1 MKFKFFNKK
10 KSVELTPVDIV
21 NGLTDVQVAE
31 RKAVGEVNNV
41 KVGSTRSLTQ
51 IFISNTFTFFNMLC
65 LAVFVWMVTVAES
78 FTDIKNM
85 GFIAVIALN
94 WLIGIVQEIR
104 AKMTVDKLTFIST
117 PKVSVMR
124 GGIKTDID
132 LVEVVK
138 GDILLLESGNQICAD
153 GILVRGDVEVN
164 ESQLTGESEAIKK
177 KTGDSV
183 LSGSFVVSGR
193 GSVEVT
199 AVGDSC
205 YINKLSKEAKSIK
218 KQPSELIKSLM
229 LIMKIIAIIIIP
241 VAFFAFLSNYSAE
254 LNNMGIEGT
263 MWSRFKDAFSYEAYR
278 NAVFPTST
286 SIIGMIPSGMF
297 LLTSVAL
304 AVGIMRLAKKNALI
318 QELYS
323 IEKLARVNLLC
334 LDKTG
339 TITDGTMSVKEII
352 PLSTQNEK
360 EVKDTVA
367 SMQFALQENNPTAIA
382 LQNFFGVKEAKRA
395 ELSIP
400 FSSDRKCSAVKFS
413 DGMYVIG
420 APEYVGV
427 KIKKELQ
434 KQIDQSMDK
443 GYRCLLLAV
452 SKTHKKP
459 TIPATTIPVAL
470 VVIEDNIKSDCV
482 ATIKYFKDSDV
493 DVRVI
498 SGDNPHTVSVI
509 AKRVGIDNADKYI
522 SLQNMSDEE
531 VRAIAAEYTVF
542 GRVNPAQKKLLIR
555 FFKERGKTVA
565 MTGDG
570 INDILAMKEA
580 DCSIAMANGSEAT
593 RSIAN
598 VVLLDS
604 NFGSMPSIVAEG
616 RRVINNIE
624 RSSTLFLTKTMF
636 SLLFTLV
643 LILWGRSFPMDPIQ
657 VSFVSAFAIG
667 LPSFFMALEPNNNR
681 IKSGFLKNV
690 FKKIIPGA
698 VATIIAV
705 VVIMV
710 FRDYGNLGVTDNELK
725 TMCMIM
731 MFIVFM
737 EVACQLCKP
746 FNLPRAL
753 MVAGITLIAAIV
765 VFFSP
770 LLPDTLNIY
779 CIYTNYSIW
788 TVSLVVFMALIA
800 LNVMEF
806 VSFIIGRTEKRVEDI
821 KDKLVELT
829 HKKEDEDI
837 EQENIQEN

>member
-1 MKFKFFNKK
+1 MKLPFLRKK
-10 KSVELTPVDIV
+10 NVELSPVDIV
-21 NGLTDVQVAE
+21 TGLTAEQVAE
-31 RKAVGEVNNV
+31 RKAAGAVNDV
-41 KVGSTRSLTQ
+41 KVGSTRSLSQ

-65 LAVFVWMVTVAES
+65 IAVFIWMVSVAES
-78 FTDIKNM
+78 FSDIRNM
-85 GFIAVIALN
+85 GFIVVIAIN
-94 WLIGIVQEIR
+94 WLTGIVQEIR
-104 AKMTVDKLTFIST
+104 AKITVDKLTFIST

-124 GGIKTDID
+124 GGVKTDID
-132 LVEVVK
+132 LVEVLK

-153 GILVRGDVEVN
+153 GTLVRGEIEVN

-177 KTGDSV
+177 KAGDNV

-193 GSVEVT
+193 GSVEIT
-199 AVGDSC
+199 AVGDEC
-205 YINKLSKEAKSIK
+205 YINKLSKEAKNIK

-229 LIMKIIAIIIIP
+229 LVMKIIAIIILP

-254 LNNMGIEGT
+254 LNAMGIEGT
-263 MWSRFKDAFSYEAYR
+263 MWSRFGDSFSYDAYR

-304 AVGIMRLAKKNALI
+304 AVGIMRLAKKKALI

-339 TITDGTMSVKEII
+339 TITDGTMSVKEVIA
-352 PLSTQNEK
+352 LSEMSV
-360 EVKDTVA
+360 EDVKNTIA
-367 SMQFALQENNPTAIA
+367 SMQYALQENNPTAIA
-382 LQNFFGVKEAKRA
+382 LQNYFGVKEVKVA

-400 FSSDRKCSAVKFS
+400 FSSDRKCSGVKFN
-413 DGMYVIG
+413 DGMFVIG
-420 APEYVGV
+420 APEYVGA
-427 KIKKELQ
+427 KITKSIE
-434 KQIDQSMDK
+434 KQITQSMDN

-452 SKTHKKP
+452 SKTHKKSELP
-459 TIPATTIPVAL
+459 QKTTPVAL
-470 VVIEDNIKSDCV
+470 IIIEDNIKSDCV
-482 ATIKYFKDSDV
+482 DTIKYFKDSDV

-509 AKRVGIDNADKYI
+509 AKRVGIENADKYI

-531 VRAIAAEYTVF
+531 VRAIAADYTVF
-542 GRVNPAQKKLLIR
+542 GRVNPSQKKLLIR
-555 FFKERGKTVA
+555 FFREKGKTVA

-643 LILWGRSFPMDPIQ
+643 LILWGRSFPMEPIQ
-657 VSFVSAFAIG
+657 VSFVSMFAIG
-667 LPSFFMALEPNNNR
+667 IPSFFMALEPNNNR

-698 VATIIAV
+698 IATIIAV

-710 FRDYGNLGVTDNELK
+710 FRDYGELGVKDEELK
-725 TMCMIM
+725 TLCMIM
-731 MFIVFM
+731 MFVVFM
-737 EVACQLCKP
+737 EVACQLCRP
-746 FNLPRAL
+746 FNLGRAI
-753 MVAGITLIAAIV
+753 MVGGITLVAAIV
-765 VFFSP
+765 IFFSP
-770 LLPDTLNIY
+770 FLPNELNIY
-779 CIYTNYSIW
+779 FIHTNYTIW
-788 TVSLVVFMALIA
+788 TVSLVVFMGLIA
-800 LNVMEF
+800 LNVMRF
-806 VSFIIGRTEKRVEDI
+806 VSYLISKTEKSVTDI
-821 KDKLVELT
+821 KDKITELAS
-829 HKKEDEDI
+829 KKIEEDM
-837 EQENIQEN
+837 Q

>member
-1 MKFKFFNKK
+1 MKWHFFR
-10 KSVELTPVDIV
+10 KSKEVVLSPVDV
-21 NGLTDVQVAE
+21 STGLTAEQVAE
-31 RKAVGEVNNV
+31 RKSHGLVNDV
-41 KVGSTRSLTQ
+41 KVSSTRSYSQ

-65 LAVFVWMVTVAES
+65 LAVFIWMVTVARDFS
-78 FTDIKNM
+78 DIKNM
-85 GFIAVIALN
+85 GFIAVIGLN
-94 WLIGIVQEIR
+94 WLIGIVQEVR
-104 AKMTVDKLTFIST
+104 AKITVDKLTFIST
-117 PKVSVMR
+117 PKVSVIR
-124 GGIKTDID
+124 DGAATDID

-138 GDILLLESGNQICAD
+138 GDVLVLEAGNQVCAD
-153 GILVRGDVEVN
+153 GLLREGELEVN

-177 KTGDSV
+177 LAGDSL

-193 GSVEVT
+193 GKVEVT
-199 AVGDSC
+199 AVGEEC
-205 YINKLSKEAKSIK
+205 YINQLSKEAKNIK

-241 VAFFAFLSNYSAE
+241 VAFFAFLSNYGAE
-254 LNNMGIEGT
+254 LSNLGTEGN
-263 MWSRFKDAFSYEAYR
+263 MWSLFTTDFSYEAYR
-278 NAVFPTST
+278 QAVFPTST

-304 AVGIMRLAKKNALI
+304 AVGIMRLAKKKALI

-339 TITDGTMSVKEII
+339 TITDGTMSVKRVV
-352 PLSTQNEK
+352 PLSTLTE
-360 EVKDTVA
+360 EDVKDVVA

-382 LQNFFGVKEAKRA
+382 LQNYFGIKEVKIA

-400 FSSDRKCSAVKFS
+400 FSSDRKCSGVRFG

-427 KIKKELQ
+427 KIKKDLE
-434 KQIDQSMDK
+434 KQIASAMDE

-452 SKTHKKP
+452 NAKHKKA
-459 TIPATTIPVAL
+459 TIPTSTQPVAL
-470 VVIEDNIKSDCV
+470 VVIEDNIKSDCID
-482 ATIKYFKDSDV
+482 TIAYFKNSDV

-509 AKRVGIDNADKYI
+509 AKRVGINNADKYI

-531 VRAIAAEYTVF
+531 VRAIAADYTVF
-542 GRVNPAQKKLLIR
+542 GRVNPSQKKLLIR
-555 FFKERGKTVA
+555 FFKEKGKTVA

-643 LILWGRSFPMDPIQ
+643 LVLWGRSFPMDPIQ

-698 VATIIAV
+698 IATIIAV

-710 FRDYGNLGVTDNELK
+710 FRDYGNLGITDDELK

-731 MFIVFM
+731 MFVVFM
-737 EVACQLCKP
+737 EVAAQLCKP
-746 FNLPRAL
+746 FNLARAL
-753 MVAGITLIAAIV
+753 MIGGICLVASIII
-765 VFFSP
+765 FFSP
-770 LLPDTLNIY
+770 FLPDALNVY
-779 CIYTNYSIW
+779 CIYTKYTIW

-800 LNVMEF
+800 LNIMEF
-806 VSFIIGRTEKRVEDI
+806 VSYILGRTERRMTDI
-821 KDKLVELT
+821 KDKITTLIDKIEEGQNEDA
-829 HKKEDEDI
+829 KE
-837 EQENIQEN
+837 

>member
-1 MKFKFFNKK
+1 MSWKFWKKNK
-10 KSVELTPVDIV
+10 EITLTPVNV
-21 NGLTDVQVAE
+21 ETGLTSTQVAE
-31 RKAVGEVNNV
+31 RKAAGCVNDV
-41 KVGSTRSLTQ
+41 KVGSTRSYTQ
-51 IFISNTFTFFNMLC
+51 IFVSNTFTFFNMLC
-65 LAVFVWMVTVAES
+65 LAVFVWMVTVARDFS
-78 FTDIKNM
+78 DIKNM
-85 GFIAVIALN
+85 GFIVVIAGN
-94 WLIGIVQEIR
+94 WLIGIVQEVR
-104 AKMTVDKLTFIST
+104 AKITVDKLTFIST
-117 PKVSVMR
+117 PKVTVIRDSHS
-124 GGIKTDID
+124 TDID
-132 LVEVVK
+132 IVDIVK
-138 GDILLLESGNQICAD
+138 GDVLVLESGNQICAD
-153 GILVRGDVEVN
+153 GVLCTGEIEVN

-177 KTGDSV
+177 VAGDSV

-193 GSVEVT
+193 GNVEIT
-199 AVGDSC
+199 AVGNDC
-205 YINKLSKEAKSIK
+205 YINKLSAEAKSIK

-241 VAFFAFLSNYSAE
+241 VAFFAFLSNYGAQLTE
-254 LNNMGIEGT
+254 MGYDGN
-263 MWSRFKDAFSYEAYR
+263 MWSLFTEPFNYEAYR
-278 NAVFPTST
+278 LAVFPTST
-286 SIIGMIPSGMF
+286 SVIGMIPSGMF

-304 AVGIMRLAKKNALI
+304 AVGIMRLARKKALI

-339 TITDGTMSVKEII
+339 TITDGTMAVKKVVTLDA
-352 PLSTQNEK
+352 LSEE
-360 EVKDTVA
+360 EVKDVVS

-382 LQNFFGVKEAKRA
+382 LQNYFGVKEVKKA

-400 FSSDRKCSAVKFS
+400 FSSDRKCSGVRLA

-434 KQIDQSMDK
+434 KKIDEAMDE

-452 SKTHKKP
+452 NRKHKKA
-459 TIPATTIPVAL
+459 TIPATTQPVSL
-470 VVIEDNIKSDCV
+470 VIIEDNIKSDCI
-482 ATIKYFKDSDV
+482 ATIAYFKDSDV

-509 AKRVGIDNADKYI
+509 AKRVGISNADKYI

-531 VRAIAAEYTVF
+531 VRAIAADYTVF

-643 LILWGRSFPMDPIQ
+643 LVFWGRSFPMDPIQ

-667 LPSFFMALEPNNNR
+667 MPSFFMALEPNNNR
-681 IKSGFLKNV
+681 IKSGFLANV

-698 VATIIAV
+698 IATIIAV
-705 VVIMV
+705 VVIMI
-710 FRDYGNLGVTDNELK
+710 FRDYGNLGITDEELK

-731 MFIVFM
+731 MFVVFM
-737 EVACQLCKP
+737 EVAAQLCKP
-746 FNLPRAL
+746 FNLGRAL
-753 MVAGITLIAAIV
+753 MLGGICLVAACII
-765 VFFSP
+765 FFSP
-770 LLPDTLNIY
+770 FLPDAFNIY
-779 CIYTNYSIW
+779 CIYTKYTIW

-800 LNVMEF
+800 LNIMEF
-806 VSFIIGRTEKRVEDI
+806 VSFVIGKTERRVTGI
-821 KDKLVELT
+821 KDKLTTLID
-829 HKKEDEDI
+829 KKDDEEI
-837 EQENIQEN
+837 SVPKE